1 MKTKDPRVDAYIAKS
16 ADFAKPILKHIRK
29 LVHQACPEVQETIK
43 WNFPHFDYEGGLC
56 FMAGFK
62 QHCAFGFWK
71 ASLLDE
77 LAGMIETQG
86 PEAMGQFGKITSLA
100 DLPSDRK
107 MLSLIKKAAKLN
119 DDGVKPSPST
129 KKAATQ
135 KVKVPEYFLKTLKRD
150 KQAFAMFEKF
160 SPSHQREYVEWITE
174 AKSEETRE
182 RRMVQALEW
191 IAEGKSRNW
200 KYMKRK

>member
-1 MKTKDPRVDAYIAKS
+1 MKAKDSRVDVYIAKS

-43 WNFPHFDYEGGLC
+43 WGFPHFDYKGGLC

-71 ASLLDE
+71 PSLIEGLADE
-77 LAGMIETQG
+77 TESLGS
-86 PEAMGQFGKITSLA
+86 EAMGQFGRIASLA
-100 DLPSDRK
+100 DLPGDRK
-107 MLSLIKKAAKLN
+107 MLALIRKATKLN
-119 DDGVKPSPST
+119 DSGAKPTWSGKKPST
-129 KKAATQ
+129 RKIKI
-135 KVKVPEYFLKTLKRD
+135 PEYFMTALQRD
-150 KQAFAMFEKF
+150 KKAFAVFEQF
-160 SPSHQREYVEWITE
+160 SPSQKRDYVEWLTE
-174 AKSEETRE
+174 AKNDNTRE
-182 RRMVQALEW
+182 RRMAQALEW